1 MAIHLDVGEADKG
14 SSLINFL
21 QRSIPAASVG
31 YLNQLIRKGKV
42 KQDGEV
48 LETRSSLI
56 PGQQV
61 VLSDSGRLRDLIE
74 LSRKQPPAPVVLFEN
89 SEILIV
95 DKPSGLA
102 VHASSGHEEFNLT
115 DQLQKRAMQHKD
127 KFKIAPVQRLDLE
140 TSGVILFG
148 KGRKALADLGQLL
161 MNRQLKKTYLAL
173 VKGDYQGSEELVSE
187 VLAKGKIKLARC
199 RIKVLQRSDAASLLE
214 IELLTGRQHQ
224 IRQQL
229 SDQGHPL
236 YGDRRY
242 RGPCPDGLTRIFLHS
257 YRLSFHSP
265 FGGEP
270 VEVVAELPAELK
282 RYLEAQRSSGTLRS

>member
-1 MAIHLDVGEADKG
+1 MAILLNVGETDKD
-14 SSLINFL
+14 SSLIEFL
-21 QRSIPAASVG
+21 QRSIPAAPAG

-42 KQDGEV
+42 KCEGV
-48 LETRSSLI
+48 LLDARSSLV
-56 PGQQV
+56 PSQKV
-61 VLSDSGRLRDLIE
+61 ALPDSGRLRDLIE

-102 VHASSGHEEFNLT
+102 VHASSGHEELNLT
-115 DQLQKRAMQHKD
+115 DQLQKRALQQKE

-148 KGRKALADLGQLL
+148 KGRKALAELGQLL
-161 MNRQLKKTYLAL
+161 MDRQLKKTYLAL
-173 VKGDYQGSEELVSE
+173 VQGDYQGPEELTSE

-229 SDQGHPL
+229 ADQGHPL

-242 RGPCPDGLTRIFLHS
+242 HGPCPDDLTRIFLHS
-257 YRLSFHSP
+257 YRLFFHSP

-270 VEVVAELPAELK
+270 VEVVAELPVALK
-282 RYLEAQRSSGTLRS
+282 SYLKAQGLDLF